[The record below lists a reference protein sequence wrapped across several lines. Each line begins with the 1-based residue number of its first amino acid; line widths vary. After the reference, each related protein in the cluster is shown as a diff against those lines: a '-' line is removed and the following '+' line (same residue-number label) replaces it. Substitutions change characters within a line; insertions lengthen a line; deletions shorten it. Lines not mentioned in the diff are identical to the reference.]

1 MATEIRKRFEL
12 DPRLLATDGTKT
24 EPTRLLRL
32 ARQYTRLKDRQEH
45 QVDTKGFETNGRP
58 RVATLLKKHELN
70 ASQIEGIVK
79 YWFAHRPKMA
89 DLGPRFKISA
99 LLA

>member
-1 MATEIRKRFEL
+1 MATDIRKRFEL

-32 ARQYTRLKDRQEH
+32 ARKYTRLKDKKEH
-45 QVDTKGFETNGRP
+45 QVDTKGFESNGRP

-70 ASQIEGIVK
+70 AGQIEGIIK
-79 YWFAHRPKMA
+79 YWFANQPKMA
-89 DLGPRFKISA
+89 ELG
-99 LLA
+99 